1 MLVSIAFL
9 YLHSVKHKQTTQ
21 TKYVK
26 HNKLKSYVHISSP
39 LKGNLHKT
47 QT

>member
-9 YLHSVKHKQTTQ
+9 YLLSVKHKQTTQ
-21 TKYVK
+21 TKYVE
-26 HNKLKSYVHISSP
+26 HNKLESYVYISSR